1 MRLLPEADNGIRQ
14 LRRWLDDWLRRA
26 DVGEDVVV
34 AAVRG
39 TDDDVVGVVF
49 LDVVVGLGL
58 EGGAGIALAA
68 VVTDAAE
75 TTGTLRART
84 PTPSLRKKGKEEDS
98 EEEGSGALVA

>member
-1 MRLLPEADNGIRQ
+1 MRLLPEADDGIRQ

-34 AAVRG
+34 TAVRG
-39 TDDDVVGVVF
+39 TDNDVVGVVL

-58 EGGAGIALAA
+58 EGGARIALAA

-75 TTGTLRART
+75 TPGNSQSTDAKRPACTR
-84 PTPSLRKKGKEEDS
+84 SSKRKES
-98 EEEGSGALVA
+98 ERDEGALVA

>member
-1 MRLLPEADNGIRQ
+1 MRLLPEADDGIRQ

-34 AAVRG
+34 TAVRG
-39 TDDDVVGVVF
+39 TDNDVVGVVL

-58 EGGAGIALAA
+58 EGGARIALAA

-75 TTGTLRART
+75 TPGTLRARRQRPACT
-84 PTPSLRKKGKEEDS
+84 RTSKRKES
-98 EEEGSGALVA
+98 EKLEGALVA

>member
-1 MRLLPEADNGIRQ
+1 MRLLPEADDGIRQ

-34 AAVRG
+34 TAVRG
-39 TDDDVVGVVF
+39 TDNDVVGVVL

-58 EGGAGIALAA
+58 EGGARIALAA

-75 TTGTLRART
+75 TPATLRAWTQTSAQDAQRG
-84 PTPSLRKKGKEEDS
+84 RRVRGVR
-98 EEEGSGALVA
+98 AH